1 MKQLIKTSLGAAL
14 LALSLPGM
22 AQIVVVMNPKAPE
35 TALSKDQIS
44 QFFLGKSNAMTP
56 VDQMETGIRSEF
68 YKKVTDRDISQ
79 VKTLWSKLVFTGRAT
94 MPREAVD
101 GAAVK
106 KLVANDPSAI
116 GYIDR
121 SMVDSSVKVV
131 YAAQ

>member
-1 MKQLIKTSLGAAL
+1 MKQLIKTSLGAAI
-14 LALSLPGM
+14 LALSLPAT
-22 AQIVVVMNPKAPE
+22 AQIVVVMNPHAPE

-56 VDQMETGIRSEF
+56 VDQMESRIRNEF
-68 YKKVTDRDISQ
+68 YKKVTDKDIAQ
-79 VKTLWSKLVFTGRAT
+79 VKSLWSKLVFTGRAT
-94 MPREAVD
+94 MPREAAD

-106 KLVANDPSAI
+106 KMVANDPSVI

-131 YAAQ
+131 YAAH